1 MIKIKQKYK
10 KSIHELWYVPSTHD
24 LFIIMEIL
32 ATIEFLSSVR
42 SSFQLLAIKKKN
54 KDNDREGQEN
64 EIKFRSKWFY
74 GNTKT
79 NV

>member
-1 MIKIKQKYK
+1 
-10 KSIHELWYVPSTHD
+10 
-24 LFIIMEIL
+24 MEIP

-54 KDNDREGQEN
+54 EDNDREGQEN

-74 GNTKT
+74 GNIKT